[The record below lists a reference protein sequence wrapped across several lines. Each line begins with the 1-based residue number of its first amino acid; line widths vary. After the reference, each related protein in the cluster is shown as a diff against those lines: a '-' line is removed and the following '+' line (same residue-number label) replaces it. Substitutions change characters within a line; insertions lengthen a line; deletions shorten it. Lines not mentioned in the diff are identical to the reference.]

1 MTESEYQKYQNRIS
15 ELEAEIEILERRL
28 HGHREAVARWR
39 RKANVDPPSED
50 MELFRIEILRQ
61 HDFWNHR
68 EYYTLPIEK
77 SPDLAV
83 EAWVWLMERDLVT
96 ESIKIQFD
104 KRGWWVILEKNWRP

>member
-28 HGHREAVARWR
+28 QGHREAVARWR
-39 RKANVDPPSED
+39 RKAQVDPPSED

-83 EAWVWLMERDLVT
+83 EAWVWLMERDLIT
-96 ESIKIQFD
+96 EATKIQFD